1 MTMTDFKELQLKKDL
16 AAYAVVGSADAILTC
31 HKSGLEIRENVWDI
45 LEKRMAELHRLEK
58 DLRECLEMESM
69 VATLPEG

>member
-58 DLRECLEMESM
+58 DLRECLEMEPM